1 MNLTLGEGVQLNIR
15 VKARGT
21 INQVKGGP
29 YRKQCQRD
37 SSSSFLGLDSLL
49 VLGRTQFVGSKFGIF
64 RGLRLVDY
72 SILVDKPWVR
82 I

>member
-29 YRKQCQRD
+29 
-37 SSSSFLGLDSLL
+37 SGNSVNVILLLSLDL
-49 VLGRTQFVGSKFGIF
+49 
-64 RGLRLVDY
+64 
-72 SILVDKPWVR
+72 ILY
-82 I
+82 